1 MTKTILVP
9 TDFSENARKALN
21 YAVGLAV
28 KQGYVLQ
35 LVHIYQAMT
44 SRFGDEKFNR
54 DIVDHAESEAMH
66 ELEELRQ
73 SVQKSHPDL
82 KIGMDC
88 IEGDQPSTVLAQIAG
103 KAQNELIIMGT
114 KGAGGLK
121 HRLMG
126 SNTYQTI
133 TNAPIPVLAI
143 PEEYDHFKLER
154 AGLLSNFKN
163 TELDILTTFT
173 DIFGKEVQFTVLHVH
188 ERSSASQ
195 EDRAKLENE
204 LESWKNHLIEKTG
217 VQTITWK
224 IDSTMSRLDVSET
237 LPDCIHHMAEDKDL
251 QMLLVSY
258 NTKSFFQR
266 VFSRSLVKNFAHQIH
281 RPVFFF
287 KESLDNQK

>member
-9 TDFSENARKALN
+9 TDFSQNALN
-21 YAVGLAV
+21 ALKYATGLAI
-28 KQGYVLQ
+28 KQGFALQ

-54 DIVDHAESEAMH
+54 DIVDHTESESMH
-66 ELEELRQ
+66 RLEELRQ
-73 SVQKSHPDL
+73 MLQEKHPEL
-82 KIGMDC
+82 RIGIDC
-88 IEGDQPSTVLAQIAG
+88 IEGDQPSTVLTQIAG

-133 TNAPIPVLAI
+133 TSAPIPVLAI

-154 AGLLSNFKN
+154 VGLLSNFKS
-163 TELDILTTFT
+163 TELDTLNAFT
-173 DIFGKEVQFTVLHVH
+173 DIFGKELQFTVLHVH
-188 ERSSASQ
+188 ERATALA
-195 EDRAKLENE
+195 ENGVKLENE

-217 VQTITWK
+217 VQNITWK
-224 IDSTMSRLDVSET
+224 IDTTMSRLDVSET